1 MSHSPHPLATLEQ
14 IVSTPSAADGI
25 PRDVEDDLRVAG
37 CMLIQEA
44 GVMLKL

>member
-1 MSHSPHPLATLEQ
+1 MSHAPHPLATLEQ
-14 IVSTPSAADGI
+14 TVSTPSAADGI
-25 PRDVEDDLRVAG
+25 PSDVENDLRIAG